1 MTKSKFYATYTGTR
15 KEKVLSSD
23 RVFDKATGK
32 HVQKQVEREVSTAKG
47 FVSDLNA
54 VTRAQA
60 RQDALAIAKANNL
73 KLEGVY
79 LYKNK

>member
-1 MTKSKFYATYTGTR
+1 MMKSKFYATYAGTR
-15 KEKVLSSD
+15 KEKVLSND

-32 HVQKQVEREVSTAKG
+32 HVQKQVEREVTTSKS

-54 VTRAQA
+54 ETRAQA
-60 RQDALAIAKANNL
+60 RQEAIAIAKADNL
-73 KLEGVY
+73 QLEGVY

>member
-1 MTKSKFYATYTGTR
+1 MATTKFYATFAGTR
-15 KEKVLSSD
+15 KEKVLSND

-32 HVQKQVEREVSTAKG
+32 HVQKQVEREVSTKKS

-54 VTRAQA
+54 FTRAQA
-60 RQDALAIAKANNL
+60 RQEALAIAKGNDL

>member
-1 MTKSKFYATYTGTR
+1 MATTKFYATFAGTR
-15 KEKVLSSD
+15 KEKVLSND

-32 HVQKQVEREVSTAKG
+32 HVQKQVEREVTTSKS

-54 VTRAQA
+54 ETRAQA
-60 RQDALAIAKANNL
+60 RQEAIAIAKADNL
-73 KLEGVY
+73 QLEGVY